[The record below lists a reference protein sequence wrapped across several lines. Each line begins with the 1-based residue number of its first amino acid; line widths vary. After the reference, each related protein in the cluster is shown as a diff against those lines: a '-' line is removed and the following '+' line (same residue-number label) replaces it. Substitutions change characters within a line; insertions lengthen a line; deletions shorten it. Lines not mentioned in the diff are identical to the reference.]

1 MSNLILYTTEDGKS
15 QVQLRADL
23 GTVQRRKAEEAHA
36 ADAQDEAELKA
47 LENTINNRPKP

>member
-23 GTVQRRKAEEAHA
+23 DTVQRRKAEEAHA